1 MMMRYAVL
9 LLILATLLCFSGC
22 STTVPRTLSLSTI
35 MPQTGHQ
42 LSTLSSAIT
51 LSFHSADKHLSGR
64 GVMVFQRPDQM
75 RLVVL
80 SPFGTTMM
88 EALVNGSYLTLIYPG
103 NGVAYQGQ
111 ISQLPP
117 TAGQK
122 GWGLFQWVLAT
133 DPPVGAAANGTVVRA
148 RERGGDETITLKNGL
163 VVEKSLA
170 SGETVRYQDYQQL
183 QGVWLAMELFMVTAD
198 GERIKLHLEDPELN
212 TDLGSQAFSLRLDGL
227 KVLPL
232 SELKG
237 P

>member
-1 MMMRYAVL
+1 MIKHFVVL
-9 LLILATLLCFSGC
+9 IISILFLCSGC
-22 STTVPRTLSLSTI
+22 STTVPRPLAFSAITTQSA
-35 MPQTGHQ
+35 HQ

-51 LSFHSADKHLSGR
+51 LSFHSAEKHLSGR

-75 RLVVL
+75 RLVLL
-80 SPFGTTMM
+80 SPFGTTLM
-88 EALVNGSYLTLIYPG
+88 EALVNGSQLTLAYPG
-103 NGVAYQGQ
+103 NGVAYQGL

-117 TAGQK
+117 AAGQK

-133 DPPVGAAANGTVVRA
+133 DPPAGAVANGTIVQR
-148 RERGGDETITLKNGL
+148 RERGGDETVTLKNGL

-170 SGETVRYQDYQQL
+170 SGERVRYQDYQQL
-183 QGVWLAMELFMVTAD
+183 QGIWLAMELLMETAD

-212 TDLGSQAFSLRLDGL
+212 TDLGSQAFLVRLDGL
-227 KVLPL
+227 KLLPL